1 MSSAGADKGFDS
13 YWDSTDGD
21 QCPTKTWQMTRLGAG
36 LGLVGSAY
44 HIVALPP
51 NNVIDAVQRGV
62 NGTLTMAA
70 VGAIFGITTC
80 LTAHFRDTNDDP
92 LNYFL
97 GGCASGIF
105 LGVRAHSY
113 MTGTAA
119 CLSLGAVAALTKI
132 GKMEGWRLSGPP
144 KL

>member
-1 MSSAGADKGFDS
+1 MG
-13 YWDSTDGD
+13 YWDSADGEH
-21 QCPTKTWQMTRLGAG
+21 CPTKTWATTQAGAG

-51 NNVIDAVQRGV
+51 KNVVEAVRTATS
-62 NGTLTMAA
+62 GTLTMAA
-70 VGAIFGITTC
+70 LGAIFGVTTC
-80 LTAHFRDTNDDP
+80 LTSQIRGTEDDP
-92 LNYFL
+92 LNYFI

-105 LGVRAHSY
+105 LGVRTHSY
-113 MTGTAA
+113 MTGTSA
-119 CLSLGAVAALTKI
+119 CLGLGTLAALTKM

>member
-1 MSSAGADKGFDS
+1 MG
-13 YWDSTDGD
+13 YWDSADGEE
-21 QCPTKTWQMTRLGAG
+21 CFSKTWETTRAGAG

-51 NNVIDAVQRGV
+51 TNAVEALQRAT

-70 VGAIFGITTC
+70 LGAIFGVTTC
-80 LTAHFRDTNDDP
+80 LTAQIRETENDP
-92 LNYFL
+92 LNYFI

-113 MTGTAA
+113 MTGTSA
-119 CLSLGAVAALTKI
+119 CLGLGVIAALTKM
-132 GKMEGWRLSGPP
+132 GKMEGWRLAGPP

>member
-1 MSSAGADKGFDS
+1 MG
-13 YWDSTDGD
+13 YWDAGDGEE
-21 QCPTKTWQMTRLGAG
+21 CPSKTWETTRAGAG

-51 NNVIDAVQRGV
+51 TNVAEAVQRAA

-70 VGAIFGITTC
+70 LGAIFGVTTC
-80 LTAHFRDTNDDP
+80 LTAQLRGTEDDP
-92 LNYFL
+92 LNYFI
-97 GGCASGIF
+97 GGCASGVL

-113 MTGTAA
+113 MTGTTA
-119 CLSLGAVAALTKI
+119 CLSLGVIAALTKM

>member
-1 MSSAGADKGFDS
+1 MG
-13 YWDSTDGD
+13 YWDSADGD
-21 QCPTKTWQMTRLGAG
+21 DCPSKTWETTRLGAG

-51 NNVIDAVQRGV
+51 KNAMEAVQRGV
-62 NGTLTMAA
+62 NGTMTMAA
-70 VGAIFGITTC
+70 LGAIFGITTC
-80 LTAHFRDTNDDP
+80 LSAHFRGTNDDP
-92 LNYFL
+92 LNYFI
-97 GGCASGIF
+97 GGCASGVI

-113 MTGTAA
+113 STGTLA
-119 CLSLGAVAALTKI
+119 CLSLGAIAALTKM